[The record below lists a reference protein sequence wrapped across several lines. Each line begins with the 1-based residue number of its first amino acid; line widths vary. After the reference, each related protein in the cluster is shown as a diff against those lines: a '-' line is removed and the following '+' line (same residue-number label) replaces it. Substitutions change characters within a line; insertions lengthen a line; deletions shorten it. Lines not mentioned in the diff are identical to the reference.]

1 MRGFDYSG
9 RLQSALRHTLK
20 SVGLDAKVKGAE
32 LVLRLMQY
40 SVLAPRGLRESFST
54 YRGPSNHLAPIRCIL
69 PADKPPTGTVVVLHG
84 ATPTADNHPGILMI
98 ARVLAGVGYRVLV
111 PQVPPLKRLQITD
124 ESSAWLRGFQ
134 QWMASQTSING
145 APVAWV
151 AMSFGGTLLL
161 RTTLSEAFQEN
172 PPCAIMTYGSFCNLE
187 TTYDYLLSGKMMT
200 PQGEEYLEPHEWG
213 KIVVFLN
220 YLARIDAGYDTS
232 EIQRILRKYEYDDEK
247 GAHEELQKLRG
258 RDREICN
265 AIVHSKSTPELERL
279 LELIREVAADDIIA
293 LSPTSWGHQVKTK
306 VFVMHGVEDS
316 MVPYT
321 EALALEKTLPNTDLF
336 LSGLARHTT
345 MSRGALAGLDGL
357 KEVVGMAEYMGRFV
371 ETIDQAQ
378 ASSRL

>member
-1 MRGFDYSG
+1 MKGFDYYG
-9 RLQSALRHTLK
+9 WFRSALRDGLK
-20 SVGLDAKVKGAE
+20 TAGMDAKVKGAE

-40 SVLAPRGLRESFST
+40 SVLSPRGLRESFST
-54 YRGPSNHLAPIRCIL
+54 YRGPHNHLAPIRCIF
-69 PADKPPTGTVVVLHG
+69 PADKSPTATVVVLHG

-124 ESSAWLRGFQ
+124 ESSAWLAGFQ
-134 QWMASQTSING
+134 QWMQADDSIRKM
-145 APVAWV
+145 PVAWV

-161 RTTLSEAFQEN
+161 RTTLSEAFQEK

-187 TTYDYLLSGKMMT
+187 STYDYLLSGKMVT
-200 PQGEEYLEPHEWG
+200 PHGEEFLEPHEWG

-232 EIQRILRKYEYDDEK
+232 EIQRILRKYEHDDEE
-247 GAHEELQKLRG
+247 GAHRELRKLAG
-258 RDREICN
+258 REREICN
-265 AIVHSKSTPELERL
+265 AIVHSESTPELERL
-279 LELIREVAADDIIA
+279 LDLIREVAADDIVS
-293 LSPTSWGHQVKTK
+293 LSPTSWGHKVETK

-357 KEVVGMAEYMGRFV
+357 KEVIGMAEYMGRFV

-378 ASSRL
+378 PSSRQ